1 MKVTHGQAPAPAVPA
16 TARQGAEPS
25 RCHPFPLCG
34 RGPLASSARDWSW
47 VEDCVWTERM
57 VAALV
62 NGVKGGCWF
71 SLIDKVYAPA
81 TLAAAWAK
89 VEANKGAAGVDGQ
102 SIERFAARSE
112 TYLAELAS
120 ELRAGTHRPQ
130 AIRRVDIPKD
140 NGRTRPLG
148 IPTVKDR
155 IVQTA
160 MKLVIEPIFE
170 AMFLPTSY
178 GFRPGRGCKDAL
190 READRLIRDGYAFV
204 VDADLQSYFDS
215 IPEDRLMHRVAT
227 RISDG
232 RVLALLRRSYD
243 GKWVTAAI
251 RRRGLLGCR

>member
-1 MKVTHGQAPAPAVPA
+1 
-16 TARQGAEPS
+16 
-25 RCHPFPLCG
+25 
-34 RGPLASSARDWSW
+34 

-62 NGVKGGCWF
+62 DGVKGSCWF

-81 TLAAAWAK
+81 TLAAAWTK

-112 TYLAELAS
+112 MYLAELAS
-120 ELRAGTHRPQ
+120 ELRAKRSWGPLVRRTKGSFAEGVTHQPQ
-130 AIRRVDIPKD
+130 AIRRVEIPKD

-170 AMFLPTSY
+170 AVPAY
-178 GFRPGRGCKDAL
+178 KL
-190 READRLIRDGYAFV
+190 RLSAGTG
-204 VDADLQSYFDS
+204 LQG
-215 IPEDRLMHRVAT
+215 RVAGGGSVDP
-227 RISDG
+227 R
-232 RVLALLRRSYD
+232 RLRP
-243 GKWVTAAI
+243 
-251 RRRGLLGCR
+251 RGGCRLAKLL